1 MINSIKECGLMG
13 SKIKITSGREIEFYH
28 KFQFG
33 NDLYEV
39 VTEDLGIKKAQ
50 IITRIYLRGEILSI
64 TTTDYADTA
73 KLPDSSLKLRTMIA
87 EQHNSAFEKFIREQ
101 SKPQK
106 SKPQKSKAE
115 YAEVIRLDLKGYN
128 KKAALN
134 SAREALVD
142 FPSDPFFLS
151 YVGYLTAIVENKP
164 REGAIMC
171 EEAIY
176 ILRKSRAADTAF
188 FLPLFYLHLGKVH
201 MKANRKEPAINA
213 FQEGLKFDSRSRDL
227 LSEIK
232 AVGLRK
238 APVVP
243 FLGRSNP
250 INKYLGKLR
259 HDLKKRG

>member
-1 MINSIKECGLMG
+1 MEY
-13 SKIKITSGREIEFYH
+13 KIKITSSRETEFYN

-33 NDLYEV
+33 NDIYEV
-39 VTEDLGIKKAQ
+39 VTEDLGVKKAQ
-50 IITRIYLRGEILSI
+50 IITRIYMRGEILS
-64 TTTDYADTA
+64 TTTINYADQA
-73 KLPDSSLKLRTMIA
+73 KLPDNSLKLRTMME
-87 EQHNSAFEKFIREQ
+87 EQHESAFEKFIREE
-101 SKPQK
+101 

-115 YAEVIRLDLKGYN
+115 YAEAIRLDLKGGN
-128 KKAALN
+128 KKAALG
-134 SAREALVD
+134 SAREALVN

-151 YVGYLTAIVENKP
+151 YAGYLTAIVENKT

-176 ILRKSRAADTAF
+176 ILRKSNSTDIAF

-213 FQEGLKFDSRSRDL
+213 FQEGLKFDPRNLQL
-227 LSEIK
+227 LSEKK

-238 APVVP
+238 APVIS
-243 FLGRSNP
+243 FLQRSNP

-259 HDLKKRG
+259 HELQNRG